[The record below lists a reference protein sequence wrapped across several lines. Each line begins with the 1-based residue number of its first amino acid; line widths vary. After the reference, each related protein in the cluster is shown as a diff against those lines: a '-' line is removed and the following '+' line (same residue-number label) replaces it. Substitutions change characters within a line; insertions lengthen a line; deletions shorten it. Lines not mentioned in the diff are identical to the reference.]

1 MSWIFEVGGNLT
13 ASRIKEHYIEVS
25 GNTYDLIVPI
35 GGQVGTGQQQELT
48 WGIGYGGYLRLGAEA
63 YMDAG
68 AGLELSYR
76 LGYDGVVLGTSDFR
90 VFNHGLQLTWL
101 FPPPQVAAASF

>member
-1 MSWIFEVGGNLT
+1 M
-13 ASRIKEHYIEVS
+13 
-25 GNTYDLIVPI
+25 
-35 GGQVGTGQQQELT
+35 
-48 WGIGYGGYLRLGAEA
+48 RLGAEA

-101 FPPPQVAAASF
+101 SPPPQVAAASF